1 MENFMSNHNILLDS
15 GTNELEVIE
24 FILNYNDKKG
34 NSQTQSFGINVI
46 KVREIIK
53 MQDLTKMPNQS
64 KFVVGLFNLRNN
76 LIPALDILD
85 YLYGEKSNL
94 QTSKMVIAEFN
105 KLQVGLIVSDVSRIH
120 RISWSSIV
128 SPESL
133 HDFDTDN
140 STVTGILKLD
150 DRHILMIDVEKIVA
164 DVQPSSAI
172 DNTGAEKLFENKP
185 IVVTAEDSLTIRK
198 LISER
203 LIIAGF
209 DLKPFNDGEQAWKF
223 LEGVSQKVSEGANL
237 KDLVNVVITDI
248 EMPNLDGYTLT
259 KKIKSDKNLSGL
271 PVVIFSSLVN
281 DEISHKGKAV
291 GADAQLSKPEI
302 GELLETVR
310 TLLA

>member
-1 MENFMSNHNILLDS
+1 MSNHNILLDS

-34 NSQTQSFGINVI
+34 KSQTQSFGINVI

-120 RISWSSIV
+120 RISWASIV

-133 HDFDTDN
+133 HDFDSDN

-209 DLKPFNDGEQAWKF
+209 DLKSFNDGEQAWRF
-223 LEGVSQKVSEGANL
+223 LEGVSQKVSDGANL

-281 DEISHKGKAV
+281 EEISHKGKAV

>member
-1 MENFMSNHNILLDS
+1 MSNHNILLDS

>member
-1 MENFMSNHNILLDS
+1 MSNHNILLDS

-34 NSQTQSFGINVI
+34 KSQTQSFGINVI

-209 DLKPFNDGEQAWKF
+209 NLKPFNDGEQAWKF